1 MSSEYFCKVALARAS
16 NRSSRQ
22 LNKQANAAMN
32 FKKAI
37 TGPLGG
43 MLAGA
48 GVAGGVG
55 LHSLKGLQQELSAA
69 AKHID
74 SSKLEKLKLTN
85 ELAKKTKEMAERDS
99 LWQNTINKLTA
110 ESPTAGLSPTA
121 TEKLV
126 KSLDST
132 SKGLSNTY
140 GGGSGSLL
148 DDILTSAPAT
158 TAVSALNKANDYTS
172 GVWQRLHEVLNGH
185 SL

>member
-55 LHSLKGLQQELSAA
+55 LHSIKGLQQELANKAIIEAA
-69 AKHID
+69 NAKTIQGLKE
-74 SSKLEKLKLTN
+74 SLRLANAPIQEKVVNSISNTAN
-85 ELAKKTKEMAERDS
+85 ELAKVHGPGAGGVLDRLLLSEPA
-99 LWQNTINKLTA
+99 NTAIN
-110 ESPTAGLSPTA
+110 
-121 TEKLV
+121 
-126 KSLDST
+126 
-132 SKGLSNTY
+132 
-140 GGGSGSLL
+140 
-148 DDILTSAPAT
+148 
-158 TAVSALNKANDYTS
+158 ALNRANDYTS
-172 GVWQRLHEVLNGH
+172 GAYTRLAETLQGHPFFSLN
-185 SL
+185 